1 MFPKCGKVPVANNC
15 RDGIINLYTEQAWY
29 NDSVDKAIKI
39 LEEVTSMIK
48 GFKMKLYPG
57 QEAEYE
63 KRHNE
68 LWPEMQDMIHEHGG
82 KNYTIFLD
90 KETLTL
96 FGYIEIEDEEL
107 WAKGADTAINRKWW
121 DFMADIMETNPDN
134 SPVSIDLKTVFH
146 LD

>member
-1 MFPKCGKVPVANNC
+1 MRFTDEKRIVKEKKNRYNLNIRRVTRDKNEMFKEGF
-15 RDGIINLYTEQAWY
+15 T
-29 NDSVDKAIKI
+29 
-39 LEEVTSMIK
+39 MIK
-48 GFKMKLYPG
+48 GFKMKLYEG

-63 KRHNE
+63 KRHNQ
-68 LWPEMQDMIHEHGG
+68 LWPEMKDMIHEYGG

-96 FGYIEIEDEEL
+96 FGYIEIEDEER

-134 SPVSIDLKTVFH
+134 RPVSIDLKEVFH

>member
-1 MFPKCGKVPVANNC
+1 MRKAAVWGKY
-15 RDGIINLYTEQAWY
+15 RRQLFQINSQ
-29 NDSVDKAIKI
+29 K
-39 LEEVTSMIK
+39 EEETMVK

-68 LWPEMQDMIHEHGG
+68 LWPEMQDMIHGHGG

-90 KETLTL
+90 RETLTL
-96 FGYIEIEDEEL
+96 FGYIEIEDEAL
-107 WAKGADTAINRKWW
+107 WAEGADTAINRKWW

-134 SPVSIDLKTVFH
+134 SPVSTDLQLVFH